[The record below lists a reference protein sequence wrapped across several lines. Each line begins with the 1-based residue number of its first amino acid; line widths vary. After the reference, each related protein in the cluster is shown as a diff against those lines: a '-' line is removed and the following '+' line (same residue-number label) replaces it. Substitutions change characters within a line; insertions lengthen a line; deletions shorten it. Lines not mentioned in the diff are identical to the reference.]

1 MGRYELIDKCSKLKK
16 LQKYE
21 DLFQIEVDFIGFS
34 LKIKFIGGAD
44 MLIQFHF
51 ENFKSFRDDAYLD
64 MTSTGI
70 SEHPDHVMTFGTEKL
85 LPLAGIFGAN
95 ASGKSNVIEA
105 LRFMRKYVLN
115 SVQYGG
121 DPGGQNA
128 SRELRSSMPFLLDD
142 KSRKQPTL
150 FEVYFTAGP
159 EDKIRFYNY
168 GFTLDQSGILEE
180 WLNTKAK
187 TSRDGYKTI
196 FYRSIPDDEL
206 ELKKIDV
213 NSRKSI
219 QTSLNPGALVITLGA
234 MLKVKEMEVVR
245 DWFYDMQF
253 SNSGDPLMDYLNTKR
268 FPAQLENDLEY
279 QREIVAYLSTFDPS
293 IKGIRVE
300 ESQKGYNIYA
310 VHRPDGG
317 KSIEL
322 PLEQESD
329 GTLKMFEF
337 YPIIQLCLK
346 NGSVMVVDELN
357 SKLHPLLIRNL
368 LLTFLNPEI
377 NKNHA
382 QLIFT
387 SHDVW
392 QLSNNIMR
400 RDEIWFTEK
409 EDDETSSLY
418 SLADFVDEDGDKIR
432 KDANYEKNYLLGR
445 YGAIPKLSK
454 IDVFKEA

>member
-1 MGRYELIDKCSKLKK
+1 MKD
-16 LQKYE
+16 
-21 DLFQIEVDFIGFS
+21 V
-34 LKIKFIGGAD
+34 GGAE
-44 MLIQFHF
+44 MLIQFRF
-51 ENFKSFRDDAYLD
+51 ENFKSFRDDTYLD

-70 SEHPDHVMTFGTEKL
+70 SEHPEHVITFGTEKI

-128 SRELRSSMPFLLDD
+128 SKDLRSSMPFLLDD
-142 KSRKQPTL
+142 SSRKKPTL
-150 FEVYFTAGP
+150 FEVYFTAGA
-159 EDKIRFYNY
+159 EGKARFYNY
-168 GFTLDQSGILEE
+168 GFTLDQNGILEE

-187 TSRDGYKTI
+187 TSRENYKTI
-196 FYRSIPDDEL
+196 FYRSIPDEL
-206 ELKKIDV
+206 ELVKIDA
-213 NSRKSI
+213 NSKKSI
-219 QTSLNPGALVITLGA
+219 QASLNPGALVVTLGA
-234 MLKVKEMEVVR
+234 MLKVKELEVVR
-245 DWFYDMQF
+245 DWFYNMKF
-253 SNSGDPLMDYLNTKR
+253 SNSGDPLTDYLNTKR

-293 IKGIRVE
+293 IKGFRVE

-310 VHRPDGG
+310 VHHPAGG

-337 YPIIQLCLK
+337 YPIIQSCLK

-368 LLTFLNPEI
+368 LLTFLNPEV
-377 NKNHA
+377 NKYHA

-392 QLSNNIMR
+392 QLSNSIMR

-409 EDDETSSLY
+409 IEDETSSLY

-454 IDVFKEA
+454 IDVFREA